1 MKINRGRLLA
11 GAQDARGMAVIIDVY
26 RAFSCTPL
34 LFSLGIKSSILVSSP
49 AEALSLKEKD
59 SSYLL
64 IGETG
69 GAPIDGFDFGNSPSQ
84 ILNAGLDFF
93 LDKTIVQR
101 TSSGVQGAIAA
112 LTAADEVLLGSYVVG
127 KATADYIRRCSP
139 EQVSLVA
146 MGWDLKEVAPEDEW
160 CARYIAHLLGEGD
173 YDHVQALREIVFHES
188 TQKFL
193 RRNVSY
199 FPSED
204 PVLCMQRDI
213 YDFVLRARKMKDLV
227 IVEKV
232 YSPIPNVQ
240 NV

>member
-1 MKINRGRLLA
+1 MKIFRKRLLA
-11 GAQDARGMAVIIDVY
+11 GAQNARGLAVIIDVY

-34 LFSLGIKSSILVSSP
+34 LFSLGIKSALLVSSP
-49 AEALSLKEKD
+49 AEALALKKSD
-59 SSYLL
+59 PSYVL

-84 ILNAGLDFF
+84 ILTTDPGFF
-93 LDKTIVQR
+93 TNKTVVQR

-112 LTAADEVLLGSYVVG
+112 LAVADEVLLGSYNVA
-127 KATADYIRRCSP
+127 KPTAEYILSKNP
-139 EQVSLVA
+139 KQVSLVA
-146 MGWDLKEVAPEDEW
+146 MGWNLKEIAPEDEC
-160 CARYIAHLLGEGD
+160 CARYLAHMLGSGE
-173 YDHVQALREIVFHES
+173 YHHIQALREIVFHES

-193 RRNVSY
+193 RRDVSY

-213 YDFVLRARKMKDLV
+213 YDFALKARQQGDNV

-232 YSPIPNVQ
+232 
-240 NV
+240 